1 MRFLL
6 VLNFKM
12 AALNLKLD
20 FTPYTHSDP
29 AIAMATILRTLS
41 YRYQWIYDTI
51 SRLAALSV
59 GGETRFRNLALAG
72 ILDSQNRSLKILDLC
87 CGAGQTTQFLTQYS
101 DQVTGLDI
109 SPLAI
114 ERAKRNVPQ
123 ADYIISP
130 AEKMAIADAQF
141 DIVHSS
147 AALHEMTPT
156 QLRQIF
162 QEVYRVLKPGGIF
175 TFIDLHQPTNPLF
188 IPSLYTF
195 MYLFETDTAW
205 TMIKTDLTQPLTAAG
220 FLPLTQ
226 ELHAGGSLQM
236 IQSQKPHV

>member
-1 MRFLL
+1 
-6 VLNFKM
+6 
-12 AALNLKLD
+12 
-20 FTPYTHSDP
+20 
-29 AIAMATILRTLS
+29 MATFLRTLS

-51 SRLAALSV
+51 SRLAAVTV
-59 GGETRFRNLALAG
+59 GGETRFRNLALNG
-72 ILDSQNRSLKILDLC
+72 ITSLTNHQSVKILDLC
-87 CGAGQTTQFLTQYS
+87 CGAGQTTQFLTRYS

-114 ERAKRNVPQ
+114 ERAKKNVPQ
-123 ADYIISP
+123 ANYIISP

-141 DIVHSS
+141 DLVHTS
-147 AALHEMTPT
+147 AALHEMTPS

-188 IPSLYTF
+188 IPSIYTF
-195 MYLFETDTAW
+195 MFLFETDTAW
-205 TMIKTDLTQPLTAAG
+205 TMIKADLAQQLTETG
-220 FLPLTQ
+220 FQLLKQ

-236 IQSQKPHV
+236 IQSQKPHA